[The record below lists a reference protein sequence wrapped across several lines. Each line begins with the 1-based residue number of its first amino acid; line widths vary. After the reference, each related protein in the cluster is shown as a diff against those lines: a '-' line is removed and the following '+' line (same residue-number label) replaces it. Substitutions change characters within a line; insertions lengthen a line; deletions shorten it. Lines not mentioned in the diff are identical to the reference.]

1 MPAMYAHDTFGRKVA
16 AKLPLSVKQPIL
28 QYPQMFRVG
37 LQGPDVLFFYNPF
50 TEHPIGNV
58 GRSLHKKT
66 ARSFLENAREIWKA
80 GGEKVSQ
87 LSYLM
92 GFLCHFM
99 LDSACHPY
107 IDNQIEKIGVGH
119 IAIETEFERLLLL
132 LDGKDPVSFPVGY
145 CMPTDEDLAQG
156 IAPFYPGVSV
166 RDMSRSIR
174 AMRRYKNLLV
184 MPNQLLRETAKKGLH
199 LVGQYNA
206 ITQHVIEPDPDLRCR
221 ITCEHLLALYRRTV
235 PQAVLQEKAFVN
247 AMGNGEDF
255 DERLNRNFE

>member
-99 LDSACHPY
+99 LDSA
-107 IDNQIEKIGVGH
+107 
-119 IAIETEFERLLLL
+119 
-132 LDGKDPVSFPVGY
+132 
-145 CMPTDEDLAQG
+145 
-156 IAPFYPGVSV
+156 
-166 RDMSRSIR
+166 
-174 AMRRYKNLLV
+174 
-184 MPNQLLRETAKKGLH
+184 
-199 LVGQYNA
+199 
-206 ITQHVIEPDPDLRCR
+206 
-221 ITCEHLLALYRRTV
+221 
-235 PQAVLQEKAFVN
+235 
-247 AMGNGEDF
+247 
-255 DERLNRNFE
+255 

>member
-16 AKLPLSVKQPIL
+16 TKLPLSVKQPIL

-37 LQGPDVLFFYNPF
+37 LQGPDVLFFTIRLRNIRSATWEDPCIKKQRDPF
-50 TEHPIGNV
+50 GKCSGNLESRW
-58 GRSLHKKT
+58 GKGF
-66 ARSFLENAREIWKA
+66 AAFLFD
-80 GGEKVSQ
+80 G
-87 LSYLM
+87 L
-92 GFLCHFM
+92 LCHFM

-206 ITQHVIEPDPDLRCR
+206 ITQHVIEPDTNYAVPDNL
-221 ITCEHLLALYRRTV
+221 
-235 PQAVLQEKAFVN
+235 
-247 AMGNGEDF
+247 
-255 DERLNRNFE
+255 

>member
-1 MPAMYAHDTFGRKVA
+1 M
-16 AKLPLSVKQPIL
+16 
-28 QYPQMFRVG
+28 
-37 LQGPDVLFFYNPF
+37 
-50 TEHPIGNV
+50 
-58 GRSLHKKT
+58 
-66 ARSFLENAREIWKA
+66 
-80 GGEKVSQ
+80 
-87 LSYLM
+87 
-92 GFLCHFM
+92 
-99 LDSACHPY
+99 
-107 IDNQIEKIGVGH
+107 GH

-247 AMGNGEDF
+247 AMANGEDF

>member
-1 MPAMYAHDTFGRKVA
+1 
-16 AKLPLSVKQPIL
+16 
-28 QYPQMFRVG
+28 MFRVG

-50 TEHPIGNV
+50 TEHPIGNA

-119 IAIETEFERLLLL
+119 IAIETEFEIGFCCCWMEKTRSL
-132 LDGKDPVSFPVGY
+132 SPVGY
-145 CMPTDEDLAQG
+145 WYADSMKIWRRESPRFILVFQYG
-156 IAPFYPGVSV
+156 I
-166 RDMSRSIR
+166 
-174 AMRRYKNLLV
+174 
-184 MPNQLLRETAKKGLH
+184 
-199 LVGQYNA
+199 
-206 ITQHVIEPDPDLRCR
+206 
-221 ITCEHLLALYRRTV
+221 
-235 PQAVLQEKAFVN
+235 
-247 AMGNGEDF
+247 
-255 DERLNRNFE
+255 

>member
-16 AKLPLSVKQPIL
+16 AKLPLSVKRPIL

-66 ARSFLENAREIWKA
+66 ALSFLENARKIWKA
-80 GGEKVSQ
+80 GGEKPSQ
-87 LSYLM
+87 LAYLM

-107 IDNQIEKIGVGH
+107 INGQIEKIGVGH

-132 LDGKDPVSFPVGY
+132 LDGKDPVSFPAGY
-145 CMPTDEDLAQG
+145 CMPTDNDLAEG

-166 RDMSRSIR
+166 RDMGRSIR

-184 MPNQLLRETAKKGLH
+184 MPNRLVRQAAEKGLR

-206 ITQHVIEPDPDLRCR
+206 VTEHVIKPQPDLRCR
-221 ITCEHLLALYRRTV
+221 ITCEHLLALYRRTI
-235 PQAVLQEKAFVN
+235 PQTVLQEEAFVK
-247 AMGNGEDF
+247 AMADNTAF
-255 DERLNRNFE
+255 HERLNRNFE